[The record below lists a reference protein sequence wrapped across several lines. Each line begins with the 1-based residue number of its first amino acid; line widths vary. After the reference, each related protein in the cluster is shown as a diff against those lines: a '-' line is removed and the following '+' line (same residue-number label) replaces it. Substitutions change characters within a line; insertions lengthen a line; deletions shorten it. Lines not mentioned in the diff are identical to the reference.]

1 MICQAV
7 NNFLQAIARHGINGL
22 DKYNHRITY
31 LSFPRM
37 AIGCNDWKDREIE
50 IEDTVSQLE
59 NAGPSFAKGFG
70 CKV

>member
-1 MICQAV
+1 
-7 NNFLQAIARHGINGL
+7 
-22 DKYNHRITY
+22 
-31 LSFPRM
+31 M